1 MRKLIPPLVV
11 FFAQRVALF
20 ALAFAARV
28 NPFAAHSWIHWDSHI
43 YLFVAAHGYRPPVL
57 CGPEQGEPPGTWCGV
72 TGWFPAYPWLVR
84 LTSATGLSQ
93 PFAALLVSAAAQL
106 GCLVLLSRCIDHDQD
121 RDQDYDRD
129 QDHDRGQ
136 DRDHDHDPDPNR
148 HLARK
153 RAPAHWPAL
162 LLGAFFF
169 GSVYS
174 AAPFPVSLCLF
185 CILLCLHRLLSARY
199 PAAAL
204 AGALAAMSYPPAIF
218 LAPVVLLWGALQ
230 MGRRQEARTMRGAAL
245 VAAGIGAGVAAVFL
259 TFQLEAGSWR
269 SFFQVQAAYHYSG
282 NFLDTLG
289 AQLKPLVN
297 ARYRNPR
304 KFATAAQTL
313 VVLAFAVTLATQW
326 WRRRAEPR
334 VSLLLL
340 YLAVFWCAPLALGG
354 RLSLYRS
361 ESLLL
366 PVVLLVP
373 GLTRRAQLLVLAAAL
388 VLFVPMGIL
397 FFRNILI

>member
-11 FFAQRVALF
+11 FFAQRAALF

-28 NPFAAHSWIHWDSHI
+28 NPFAPHSWIHWDSHI
-43 YLFVAAHGYRPPVL
+43 YLFIAAHGYQPPVL
-57 CGPEQGEPPGTWCGV
+57 CGPERGEPPGTWCGV

-84 LTSATGLSQ
+84 LTSATGLAQ

-106 GCLVLLSRCIDHDQD
+106 GCLVLLSRCL
-121 RDQDYDRD
+121 
-129 QDHDRGQ
+129 
-136 DRDHDHDPDPNR
+136 DHDHDRLDNDYRDHAADFDHAPDR
-148 HLARK
+148 DRALGRARNP
-153 RAPAHWPAL
+153 APPHWPAL
-162 LLGAFFF
+162 LLAAFFF

-185 CILLCLHRLLSARY
+185 SILFCLHLLLSARY

-204 AGALAAMSYPPAIF
+204 AAALAAMTYPPAIF

-230 MGRRQEARTMRGAAL
+230 IGRQEGARTMRGAVL
-245 VAAGIGAGVAAVFL
+245 VAAGVGAGLAAVFL
-259 TFQLEAGSWR
+259 TLQLQAGSWR
-269 SFFQVQAAYHYSG
+269 SFFQIQAAYDYSG

-304 KFATAAQTL
+304 TLATAAQTL

-326 WRRRAEPR
+326 WRRRAQPR

-340 YLAVFWCAPLALGG
+340 YLAVFWFAPLALGG

-388 VLFVPMGIL
+388 ALFVPMGVL
-397 FFRNILI
+397 FFRNMLV